1 MKITEASFDKLVYNR
16 KNQHYKKALEISKLI
31 LLQCHPDV
39 AKGKNHVLA
48 LMFDMN
54 LLWEQFIF
62 VTLRKLR
69 RTELKINAQTSKFFW
84 RPDQGRRSTIVS
96 DILIQNDG
104 ECIILDTKW
113 KNLGNYNPSPEDL
126 RQMYVY
132 HDYYD
137 AKKVA
142 LVYPGPVSS
151 YRGGFYLDQKINSNL
166 SDKQCSIIVIPVG
179 EEIKAWQDNI
189 QSILLGFATSVKIK

>member
-1 MKITEASFDKLVYNR
+1 MKITEASFIKLVYNR

-31 LLQCHPDV
+31 LLQCHSDV

-54 LLWEQFIF
+54 LLWEQFNF

-84 RPDQGRRSTIVS
+84 RPDQGRRSTIVP
-96 DILIQNDG
+96 DILIQN
-104 ECIILDTKW
+104 EEENIILDTKW
-113 KNLGNYNPSPEDL
+113 KNLGSYNPSSEDL

-132 HDYYD
+132 HDFYD

-142 LVYPGPVSS
+142 LVYPGPTSR
-151 YRGGFYLDQKINSNL
+151 YNGGFYMDQKRNSNL
-166 SDKQCSIIVIPVG
+166 SDKQCSVILIPAG
-179 EEIKAWQDNI
+179 EDIEAWQDNI